1 VTRRSVAGRAGALVA
16 VGLAAAV
23 LTGASACAPSPRQTT
38 VIPTE
43 EQPGSGGPTALERG
57 RLRREV
63 LAATDAGMA
72 AWRADDIEAMKKY
85 FSEKQV
91 AFYEKLK
98 ARNRAAGRLRVRR
111 HLGVSAD
118 VTELSSDGRQASVQ
132 YEFTNASY
140 FTDLSGRRLTGPA
153 NSETEIDLT
162 LVKNAGGWTISTMI
176 AGREAL
182 E

>member
-1 VTRRSVAGRAGALVA
+1 MTRRSASRPAGALAA
-16 VGLAAAV
+16 VWLAATV
-23 LTGASACAPSPRQTT
+23 LLGVSACAPSPRQTT
-38 VIPTE
+38 VVPPE
-43 EQPGSGGPTALERG
+43 DQPGASGLTAIERG

-72 AWRADDIEAMKKY
+72 AWRANDIEAMKKY

-98 ARNRAAGRLRVRR
+98 ARDRAEGRLRVRR
-111 HLGVSAD
+111 HLDASAD
-118 VTELSSDGRQASVQ
+118 VTELSGDGRQASVQ
-132 YEFTNASY
+132 YKFTNGSY
-140 FTDLSGRRLTGPA
+140 FTDLSGRRLTKPTDRA
-153 NSETEIDLT
+153 TEIDLT
-162 LVKNAGGWTISTMI
+162 LVKNAGGWAISTMI